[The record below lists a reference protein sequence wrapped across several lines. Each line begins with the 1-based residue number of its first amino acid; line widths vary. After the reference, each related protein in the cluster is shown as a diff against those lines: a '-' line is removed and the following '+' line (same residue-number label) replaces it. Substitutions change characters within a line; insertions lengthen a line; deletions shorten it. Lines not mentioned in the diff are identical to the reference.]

1 MPGIPQNILDEILE
15 ATDIVQVISGHVPLK
30 KTGRNYKANCPFH
43 HEKTPSFVVSPDKQ
57 IYHCFGCGAGGN
69 AFNFL
74 MKYDRM
80 EFLDA
85 VRLLAKKAGVA
96 LPAVKKVS
104 TGEASLIEKLARANE
119 LAAAFYTNNL
129 LNNDL
134 EKPASEY
141 IEKRN
146 ISKNSIIK
154 FKLGYSLNAW
164 DRLIEYARQ
173 KGIGADI
180 LSKAGLAL
188 KSTRDG
194 SFYDRFRN
202 RLIFPVFD
210 AKGKVIAFGARVL
223 DDSLPKYVNSPETPL
238 YTKGKHLYG
247 LNFAKQAIARA
258 NFVVMVEG
266 YMDLISLSQAGIENV
281 VASCGTA
288 LTPEQSRLLKRFTTD
303 VVMIFDGDQAGETA
317 TLRNLDILIAEGFN
331 ARVVSLPSGYDPD
344 SFVTK
349 FGLDEFKKVIEQA
362 KDLFSYKLGLL
373 LKRYKSGTP
382 EGKAKIVS
390 EMLPTLWRIPN
401 AVLKSTYL
409 RKLSEGLDIDEAALR
424 EELGKVRGDYTYYYK
439 RDAAQPDTSRMLKSA
454 EKILLSLM
462 LEDCSLIEGVRSKLD
477 YGIFQDE
484 VIRKIVKIMYDFCD
498 GAKKITP
505 GRLITFL
512 DDETSSEL
520 ISELASDGH
529 RYADKEKNIY
539 DCIRWIKENSRKC
552 RLKDLQTEI
561 HSAQTN
567 GDQLRLKE
575 LVAQYS
581 ELLRSDKVW

>member
-1 MPGIPQNILDEILE
+1 VPGIPQNILDEILD

-30 KTGRNYKANCPFH
+30 KAGRNYKANCPFH
-43 HEKTPSFVVSPDKQ
+43 HEKTPSFMVSPDKQ

-85 VRLLAKKAGVA
+85 VRLLAKKTGVA
-96 LPAVKKVS
+96 LPAVKKIS

-129 LNNDL
+129 LNNVL
-134 EKPASEY
+134 GKPASEY
-141 IEKRN
+141 LEKRS

-238 YTKGKHLYG
+238 YTKGRHLYG
-247 LNFAKQAIARA
+247 LNFAKQAVMRA
-258 NFVVMVEG
+258 NFVIMVEG

-317 TLRNLDILIAEGFN
+317 TLRNLDILITEGFN
-331 ARVVSLPSGYDPD
+331 VRVVSLPSGYDPD

-349 FGLDEFKKVIEQA
+349 FGLEGFKKVVEQA
-362 KDLFSYKLGLL
+362 KDLFGYKLGLL

-382 EGKAKIVS
+382 QGKTKIVS

-424 EELGKVRGDYTYYYK
+424 EELRKVKGDYTYSYK
-439 RDAAQPDTSRMLKSA
+439 KDAVKPDTSRMLKSA

-462 LEDCSLIEGVRSKLD
+462 LEDCSLIEGIRSKLN
-477 YGIFQDE
+477 YEIFQDE
-484 VIRKIVKIMYDFCD
+484 AIRKIVKIMYNFCD
-498 GAKKITP
+498 EAKRITP

-520 ISELASDGH
+520 ISELASDSH
-529 RYADKEKNIY
+529 RYADKERNIC

-552 RLKDLQTEI
+552 RLKELQTEI
-561 HSAQTN
+561 HSAQSN
-567 GDQLRLKE
+567 SDQLRLKE
-575 LVAQYS
+575 LVAQYN
-581 ELLRSDKVW
+581 ELLRSDKAW

>member
-1 MPGIPQNILDEILE
+1 VPGIPQNILDEILE

-30 KTGRNYKANCPFH
+30 KAGRNYKANCPFH
-43 HEKTPSFVVSPDKQ
+43 HEKTPSFTVSPDKQ

-85 VRLLAKKAGVA
+85 VRFLAKKAAVA
-96 LPAVKKVS
+96 LPAIKKVS
-104 TGEASLIEKLARANE
+104 TGEASLMEKLARANE

-129 LNNDL
+129 LNNGL
-134 EKPASEY
+134 GKTVSEY
-141 IEKRN
+141 LEKRN

-164 DRLIEYARQ
+164 DRLIEHARQ

-202 RLIFPVFD
+202 RLIFPVFE

-238 YTKGKHLYG
+238 YTKGRHLYG
-247 LNFAKQAIARA
+247 LNFAKQAIMRA
-258 NFVVMVEG
+258 NFAIMVEG

-288 LTPEQSRLLKRFTTD
+288 LTPEQSRLLKRFTTE

-317 TLRNLDILIAEGFN
+317 TLRNLDILITEGFN

-349 FGLDEFKKVIEQA
+349 FGLDEFKKVVEEA

-373 LKRYKSGTP
+373 LKQYKSGTP
-382 EGKAKIVS
+382 QGKAKIVS

-424 EELGKVRGDYTYYYK
+424 EELRKVKGDYTYNYK
-439 RDAAQPDTSRMLKSA
+439 RDVVKPDTSMMLKSA

-477 YGIFQDE
+477 YEIFQDE
-484 VIRKIVKIMYDFCD
+484 VIRRIVKIMYDFC
-498 GAKKITP
+498 GEEKKITP

-529 RYADKEKNIY
+529 RYADKEKNIC
-539 DCIRWIKENSRKC
+539 DCIRWIKENSRKGH
-552 RLKDLQTEI
+552 LKDLQTQI

-575 LVAQYS
+575 LVAQYN